1 MRENSKVKI
10 TIRPVPYASLRKHGL
25 LEMHDPGGRSR
36 RSPQNTICL
45 YSPERLI
52 FPKGCPMGMNSTANT
67 SWKKSLRCSICSIR
81 KDIAAAACQWVML
94 WNWGGSTTSA
104 PPLVSDA
111 SLSSRAIPSAR
122 PPHRIPPVERSSG
135 NASARLRYPR
145 MPHRIQSLQSPLLKR
160 NGAWSLPISNDH
172 APVRMLRSAEK
183 FIES

>member
-94 WNWGGSTTSA
+94 WNWGQHYLCAVFGF
-104 PPLVSDA
+104 
-111 SLSSRAIPSAR
+111 R
-122 PPHRIPPVERSSG
+122 RIPFQPSDS
-135 NASARLRYPR
+135 LRAAAA
-145 MPHRIQSLQSPLLKR
+145 QDFA
-160 NGAWSLPISNDH
+160 G
-172 APVRMLRSAEK
+172 
-183 FIES
+183 

>member
-1 MRENSKVKI
+1 MRENSNVKI
-10 TIRPVPYASLRKHGL
+10 TIRQVPYASLRKHGL

-94 WNWGGSTTSA
+94 WNWGAALPLRRLWFPTHPFPAERFLRAAAAQDSA
-104 PPLVSDA
+104 
-111 SLSSRAIPSAR
+111 
-122 PPHRIPPVERSSG
+122 G
-135 NASARLRYPR
+135 
-145 MPHRIQSLQSPLLKR
+145 
-160 NGAWSLPISNDH
+160 
-172 APVRMLRSAEK
+172 
-183 FIES
+183 